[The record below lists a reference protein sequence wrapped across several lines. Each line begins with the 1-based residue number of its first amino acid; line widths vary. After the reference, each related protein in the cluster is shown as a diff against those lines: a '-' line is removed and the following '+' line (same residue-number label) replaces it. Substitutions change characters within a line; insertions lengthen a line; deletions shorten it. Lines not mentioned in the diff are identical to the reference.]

1 VESCVIP
8 SIFQQPQSS
17 TITVG
22 QSTTLSVGASGTMPL
37 IYQWY
42 RGTAGDAS
50 FPVGT
55 ISAALS
61 VSPASTTSYWVRVS
75 NACGTAE
82 SATATITVQAACVSP
97 SITQHPQSST
107 ITAGQSVTLS
117 VAASGTSLAYQ
128 WYQGTA
134 GVVTTPIGTNSP
146 NISVSPGATTSCWV
160 QVSNACGSVNSAA
173 ATVTVQAACVS
184 PTITAHPQS
193 TSVPSGQSVTLS
205 VATSGTM
212 PQTSQWF
219 QRIGSGTPTVVGTG
233 PTLTIIPTETSDFW
247 VRVTNSCGTIE
258 SNIATVTVTTRRL
271 RGGPARARTPQS
283 RRVAIVEVPIERR
296 TGCRPSAW
304 TDQTELW
311 PDRHDLSTKPEC
323 RSECREIFHADAGD
337 RSLHVGFR
345 CSTMYR

>member
-1 VESCVIP
+1 LIHQWYRGASGDLSSPFGTNSGSIIVAPASTTSYWVQVSNACGSASSATATVTVESCVIP

-22 QSTTLSVGASGTMPL
+22 QSTTLSVGASGTMPH
-37 IYQWY
+37 IYQWF

-50 FPVGT
+50 SPVGT
-55 ISAALS
+55 NSAALS

-75 NACGTAE
+75 NACGTTE

-117 VAASGTSLAYQ
+117 VAASGTSLTYQ

-134 GVVTTPIGTNSP
+134 GVVTTPVGTNSP
-146 NISVSPGATTSCWV
+146 NISVSPGATTSYWV

-184 PTITAHPQS
+184 PAITAHPQS

-205 VATSGTM
+205 VATSGTL
-212 PQTSQWF
+212 PQTYQWF
-219 QRIGSGTPTVVGTG
+219 QRIGSGTPTLVGTG
-233 PTLTIIPTETSDFW
+233 ASITLAPTQTSDFW
-247 VRVTNSCGTIE
+247 VQVSNTCGTIE
-258 SNIATVTVTTRRL
+258 SNIARVTVTSRRL
-271 RGGPARARTPQS
+271 RPVRRSGGSATAIELRTPT
-283 RRVAIVEVPIERR
+283 P
-296 TGCRPSAW
+296 
-304 TDQTELW
+304 
-311 PDRHDLSTKPEC
+311 
-323 RSECREIFHADAGD
+323 
-337 RSLHVGFR
+337 
-345 CSTMYR
+345 